1 MSKPSEFSDKL
12 NAEGAPT
19 SPASLD
25 KKILAYAREQVPD
38 KNPWQSVQWMT
49 ALAACSVAVVS
60 IMLVMRTPLVDHG
73 ADTEIQSRPAGFATE
88 ESRPPMA
95 SKQHAPEPV
104 KELRE
109 TNAGSIPGNENRA
122 DLAEKIEGKSAFRP
136 GSTARLMSRRLEPV
150 SEKLQI
156 SSDEIALLEYTDTN
170 VMEERPEIA
179 AKGFELLRSPIE
191 PKSSGQT
198 ESGSTL
204 KIKGE
209 TLAHEP
215 GVDVDSKLRELKLLV
230 AENRNEEAEKDYRTL
245 VEKCQC
251 QLPET
256 LAQALTDLAERE

>member
-1 MSKPSEFSDKL
+1 
-12 NAEGAPT
+12 
-19 SPASLD
+19 
-25 KKILAYAREQVPD
+25 
-38 KNPWQSVQWMT
+38 
-49 ALAACSVAVVS
+49 
-60 IMLVMRTPLVDHG
+60 
-73 ADTEIQSRPAGFATE
+73 
-88 ESRPPMA
+88 
-95 SKQHAPEPV
+95 
-104 KELRE
+104 
-109 TNAGSIPGNENRA
+109 
-122 DLAEKIEGKSAFRP
+122 
-136 GSTARLMSRRLEPV
+136 MSRRLEPV

-156 SSDEIALLEYTDTN
+156 SSDESALLEYTDTN

-209 TLAHEP
+209 TLAQEP